1 MRAILVGILLA
12 MATMAT
18 IAFDGEQAKATLK
31 SADGQTVG
39 DATLTETPHGVL
51 IHVNLT
57 KVTPGVHAFHIHD
70 AGKCEPPFTSAG
82 GHFNPTKRQH
92 GVENAMGMHA
102 GDLPNITVPSS
113 GALTFEVID
122 RDVSLK
128 PGANS
133 LSDADG
139 AAIVIHDKAD
149 DYKTDPAGSAGDRV
163 ICGVIMK

>member
-1 MRAILVGILLA
+1 MRTMLVGILVA
-12 MATMAT
+12 MATTVFA
-18 IAFDGEQAKATLK
+18 DGEQAKATLK

-39 DATLTETPHGVL
+39 EATLTETPHGVL

-57 KVTPGVHAFHIHD
+57 KVAPGVHAFHIHD

-82 GHFNPTKRQH
+82 GHFNPAKRQH
-92 GVENAMGMHA
+92 GIENAMGMHA

-113 GALTFEVID
+113 GALSFEVVD
-122 RDVSLK
+122 HDVTLK
-128 PGANS
+128 PGTNS
-133 LSDADG
+133 LADADG

-149 DYKTDPAGSAGDRV
+149 DYKTDPAGAAGDRV